1 MGDEKGMKNVMSAER
16 AQELLAA
23 ADTAGRWTLARAR
36 DAGTYEVRSD
46 PGDRPVTGWGRVV
59 QYRGDAALMAAAPE
73 LAESVVALHNEL
85 RIEQVTS
92 DGLRED
98 RDELRAELSAVRAA
112 LREALDDPSG
122 QYSADGAELVSLV
135 KLLDARHKAARREEG
150 KATAKVVKVAAERD
164 ELRVENERLRG
175 LLDAAPKLMPP
186 ADGGPDLLDRVDT
199 IVAMTAEI
207 VRLGAIIEGRTVAP
221 TDHELEVHGARG
233 GRWRTRYQVGDPAL
247 CRDGME
253 ATEAREVRDR
263 MRPLH
268 VYTWWATEA
277 DGTPCAW
284 PEVSQ

>member
-175 LLDAAPKLMPP
+175 RETTNRKDSEPRKRSKRKREPEDPKLQ
-186 ADGGPDLLDRVDT
+186 D
-199 IVAMTAEI
+199 
-207 VRLGAIIEGRTVAP
+207 RTVLS
-221 TDHELEVHGARG
+221 DEVYRMKYGE
-233 GRWRTRYQVGDPAL
+233 DKP
-247 CRDGME
+247 RD
-253 ATEAREVRDR
+253 
-263 MRPLH
+263 
-268 VYTWWATEA
+268 W
-277 DGTPCAW
+277 
-284 PEVSQ
+284 